1 MGFLSVPGWDRA
13 KPSYL
18 QFMKLTSIKLVKG
31 RERLKQV
38 MSVPLILLLK
48 SDICVIPDH
57 IPMTRIHQ

>member
-31 RERLKQV
+31 ERETEAGNVCSFDTFAQE
-38 MSVPLILLLK
+38 
-48 SDICVIPDH
+48 
-57 IPMTRIHQ
+57 